1 LLITEGVRLIEIS
14 NGLSI
19 ALMLSI
25 RKIGVIGRTYRHLNR
40 YRRILAI
47 LFKFGFG
54 DLLEMLKIDQYIEVG
69 LQMISKKRAVRLER
83 LTKPQG
89 LRMAF
94 EELGPTYIKL
104 GQILS
109 TRPDLIPMD
118 FIQEL
123 SKLQDHVPAFP
134 FEQVRKVIESE
145 FDQPLE
151 NLFDH
156 LDEEPLASA
165 SIGQVHRA
173 VLKDGEAVAVK
184 FQRPGIRKIIEV
196 DLEIMLHLATLA
208 ERHIEELALHR
219 PVKIVEEFART
230 LEKEID
236 YKTEAT
242 NMERAARHFLDD
254 PHVYIPKVFRQ
265 ATTSRVLTTEFIEGI
280 KISDLER
287 LESAGLDRKIITARG
302 ADLVL
307 KQIFDHCFFHAD
319 PHPGNIFVLP
329 DNVICL
335 LDFGMAGIVDRQ
347 TRDDFVDL
355 MESIVNQNEVRAA
368 QVLLKLT
375 YREKEP
381 DKRKLERE
389 VADFMGRHLYKPLK
403 DIELGKLLQ
412 QLLELATS
420 FRLRI
425 PSDIFLMM
433 KALSTVEGVGRML
446 DPEFDMI
453 ARATP
458 FITRV
463 KLERFKPERIADDV
477 YDLGYHLLQ
486 FLRQFPVQLLD
497 LANSIRQEKL
507 RLQIEHRGLE
517 NMLGTHDRISNRIS
531 FSIII
536 AALIIGSAL
545 IVISE
550 TPPLVYGISLIGII
564 LFFAAAIMGIWLLVA
579 ILKKGKL

>member
-1 LLITEGVRLIEIS
+1 
-14 NGLSI
+14 
-19 ALMLSI
+19 MLSI

-40 YRRILAI
+40 YRQILAV
-47 LFKFGFG
+47 LFKYGFG

-69 LQMISKKRAVRLER
+69 LQMISKKRATRVER
-83 LTKPQG
+83 LNRPQR

-109 TRPDLIPMD
+109 TRPDLVPMEY
-118 FIQEL
+118 IEEL
-123 SKLQDHVPAFP
+123 AKLQDKIPAFP
-134 FEQVRKVIESE
+134 FESVRKVIFSE
-145 FDQPLE
+145 FGVGPDE
-151 NLFDH
+151 LFER
-156 LDEEPLASA
+156 LDEEPFASA

-173 VLKDGEAVAVK
+173 ILKDGEAVAVK

-208 ERHIEELALHR
+208 ERHIEELSLHR

-236 YKTEAT
+236 YKNEAT
-242 NMERAARHFLDD
+242 NMERVARHFLDD
-254 PHVYIPKVFRQ
+254 PYVYIPKVFRD
-265 ATTSRVLTTEFIEGI
+265 TTTTRVLTTEYIEGI
-280 KISDLER
+280 KISDIEKLEA
-287 LESAGLDRKIITARG
+287 AGLDREVLTARG

-307 KQIFDHCFFHAD
+307 KQIFVHGFFHAD

-335 LDFGMAGIVDRQ
+335 LDFGMTGIVDRQ
-347 TRDDFVDL
+347 TREDFVDL
-355 MESIVNQNEVRAA
+355 LDGIVHQNEARAA

-375 YREKEP
+375 HWDYEP
-381 DKRKLERE
+381 ERRLFERE

-420 FRLRI
+420 MKLRI
-425 PSDIFLMM
+425 PPDIFLMI
-433 KALSTVEGVGRML
+433 KAFSTVEGVGRLL
-446 DPEFDMI
+446 DPSFDMI
-453 ARATP
+453 AQATP
-458 FITRV
+458 FITEV
-463 KLERFKPERIADDV
+463 KLARYKPQRIADDV
-477 YDLGYHLLQ
+477 YDLATRLLHFFQ
-486 FLRQFPVQLLD
+486 QFPKDLLD
-497 LANSIRQEKL
+497 LANLIRQQKL

-517 NMLGTHDRISNRIS
+517 TMLATHDRISNRIS
-531 FSIII
+531 FSILI

-550 TPPLVYGISLIGII
+550 TPPLVYGISLIGIL
-564 LFFAAAIMGIWLLVA
+564 LFSAAAIMGIWLLVA